1 MGSRG
6 ELEMVVE
13 GVRRWWFQRW
23 EGTDIVGE
31 LGKSMGRVGLVA
43 KSREVVVEGQS
54 VLAGNLRSQCLWWKE
69 VVVEGIGS
77 LCLGDWFDCHTT
89 VVGVEVF
96 RRRVQD
102 SQVRLVLLRND
113 GLEIVGEGHKMLVL
127 QVDLDPIVDTD
138 YPIELVDSLA
148 VVAAVVVH
156 PKIKTVG
163 GVVAYPMDCLVEEEA
178 VEPDFPTV
186 LLADT
191 RPTGEEDMLW
201 K

>member
-1 MGSRG
+1 
-6 ELEMVVE
+6 MVVE

-31 LGKSMGRVGLVA
+31 LGKSMGRVGLVE
-43 KSREVVVEGQS
+43 KSRGVVVEGQS
-54 VLAGNLRSQCLWWKE
+54 VLAGNLRGRCLWWKE

-77 LCLGDWFDCHTT
+77 LGLGDWFDCHTT

-102 SQVRLVLLRND
+102 SQVRLILLRND
-113 GLEIVGEGHKMLVL
+113 EPEIGREGHKMLVL
-127 QVDLDPIVDTD
+127 QVDLDPIVDID

-148 VVAAVVVH
+148 VVAVAVVH
-156 PKIKTVG
+156 PKIKTVDAI
-163 GVVAYPMDCLVEEEA
+163 VAYPMGCLVVVEEV
-178 VEPDFPTV
+178 VEPEPPMV
-186 LLADT
+186 SLVDT

>member
-1 MGSRG
+1 
-6 ELEMVVE
+6 
-13 GVRRWWFQRW
+13 
-23 EGTDIVGE
+23 VGE

-43 KSREVVVEGQS
+43 KSREVVVVEGQS
-54 VLAGNLRSQCLWWKE
+54 VLAGNLRGRCLWWKE

-77 LCLGDWFDCHTT
+77 LCLGDWLDCHTM

-102 SQVRLVLLRND
+102 LQVRLVLLRND
-113 GLEIVGEGHKMLVL
+113 GLEIGREGHKMLVL

-138 YPIELVDSLA
+138 YPIEWVDYLV

-156 PKIKTVG
+156 PKIKTVDG
-163 GVVAYPMDCLVEEEA
+163 LVAYPMDCLVVEEV
-178 VEPDFPTV
+178 VEPDFPMV
-186 LLADT
+186 WLVDT